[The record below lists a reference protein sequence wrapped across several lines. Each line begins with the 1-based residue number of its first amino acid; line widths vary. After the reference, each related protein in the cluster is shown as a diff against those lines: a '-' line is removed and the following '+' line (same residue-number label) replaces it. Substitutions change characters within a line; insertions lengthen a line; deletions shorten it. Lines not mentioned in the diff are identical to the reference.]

1 MKTLSRFELILIALI
16 AIIGFAFF
24 KFVSANSAKQ
34 YDANSDLNHE
44 QIQSGPI
51 DPSGTHQPKTKPKA
65 QSARQIQSDL
75 ESNCDKICLT
85 ELSNAL
91 TKNGKIS
98 ADMMSL
104 ILDDPVGFAQYLK
117 SKPEI
122 ISPLLQSLNSD
133 ETEDNYTR
141 RAAQAIYDALSGSEK
156 HRLAKD
162 LLDKESPENRLVGLD
177 LIATAIDSQPNAVTD
192 LNRIIG
198 YETNAVV
205 LTRALNL
212 SAALPHD
219 VDAQATLDALSEII
233 RHNPNDHFAGHA
245 LIAKVSL
252 SQTSEPIHQDILASL
267 TSYSIEKNASA
278 LTSLEFAMDKF
289 HTEFEQTGGWR
300 NDATIKKA
308 VISLSENENIP
319 EDTRLH
325 AIKLRTLYFD

>member
-51 DPSGTHQPKTKPKA
+51 DPSGTHQPKTKPQA
-65 QSARQIQSDL
+65 QSARQAQSDL
-75 ESNCDKICLT
+75 ESNCDKICLN

-91 TKNGKIS
+91 TKNGEIS

-141 RAAQAIYDALSGSEK
+141 RAAQAVYDALSGSEK
-156 HRLAKD
+156 HLLAKD
-162 LLDKESPENRLVGLD
+162 LLDKKSPENRFCLLYTFPSPRDQRG
-177 LIATAIDSQPNAVTD
+177 SRMPS
-192 LNRIIG
+192 
-198 YETNAVV
+198 
-205 LTRALNL
+205 
-212 SAALPHD
+212 SA
-219 VDAQATLDALSEII
+219 
-233 RHNPNDHFAGHA
+233 
-245 LIAKVSL
+245 
-252 SQTSEPIHQDILASL
+252 
-267 TSYSIEKNASA
+267 
-278 LTSLEFAMDKF
+278 
-289 HTEFEQTGGWR
+289 
-300 NDATIKKA
+300 
-308 VISLSENENIP
+308 
-319 EDTRLH
+319 
-325 AIKLRTLYFD
+325 